1 VTKAPIAQLP
11 LFLLLRRQQDGGIVI
26 APYSVCSAKQE
37 ATMARAQ
44 RARSVKQETVPV
56 KLKEVVEGIRL
67 QVSGRELGVRL
78 GERIRWHRE
87 RGDALIEQMKK
98 LTDLE
103 LGAAD
108 ALTGTLGRYES
119 PRAVLE
125 KKLHEHQ
132 ERASFLTFLRDHV
145 SPEEV
150 YRLDSSDLRM
160 TEILP
165 EKAW

>member
-1 VTKAPIAQLP
+1 MVRPRRSQPTKP
-11 LFLLLRRQQDGGIVI
+11 
-26 APYSVCSAKQE
+26 E
-37 ATMARAQ
+37 A
-44 RARSVKQETVPV
+44 VPV
-56 KLKEVVEGIRL
+56 TVKEVVQGIRL
-67 QVSGRELGVRL
+67 QVSGRELAVRI

-103 LGAAD
+103 RGAAD
-108 ALTGTLGRYES
+108 ALAGALARYES

-125 KKLHEHQ
+125 KKLREHQ
-132 ERASFLTFLRDHV
+132 ERASFLTFVRDHV
-145 SPEEV
+145 SADEI

-165 EKAW
+165 ERSW

>member
-1 VTKAPIAQLP
+1 L
-11 LFLLLRRQQDGGIVI
+11 RQQLDDGIVT
-26 APYSVCSAKQE
+26 SFQVFRSGTQE
-37 ATMARAQ
+37 ASMV
-44 RARSVKQETVPV
+44 RARRIQAVEQKTAPL
-56 KLKEVVEGIRL
+56 KLKEAEQGIRL
-67 QVSGRELGVRL
+67 QVTGRELAVRL

-87 RGDALIEQMKK
+87 RGDALIDHMKK

-103 LGAAD
+103 RGAAD
-108 ALTGTLGRYES
+108 ALVGALGRYES
-119 PRAVLE
+119 PRAMLE

-145 SPEEV
+145 SPDEI

-165 EKAW
+165 ERSW

>member
-1 VTKAPIAQLP
+1 
-11 LFLLLRRQQDGGIVI
+11 
-26 APYSVCSAKQE
+26 
-37 ATMARAQ
+37 MARARRNQ
-44 RARSVKQETVPV
+44 PTDQPTAALTPREIVQ
-56 KLKEVVEGIRL
+56 GIRL
-67 QVSGRELGVRL
+67 QVTGRELAVRL

-87 RGDALIEQMKK
+87 RGDALIDQLKK

-103 LGAAD
+103 REAAD
-108 ALTGTLGRYES
+108 TFTQLLGRYDS
-119 PRAVLE
+119 PRAALQ

-145 SPEEV
+145 SPEEL

-165 EKAW
+165 ERTW